1 MRTFHLNTFFGK
13 FILKRGTTIV
23 TEQDTRT
30 PKWSNKLNMKKAG
43 KNNSRWKLLNAM
55 NPGNREE
62 NDEWNMVKL

>member
-1 MRTFHLNTFFGK
+1 M
-13 FILKRGTTIV
+13 